1 MSKKVF
7 IGGPISHLMSE
18 NGFDASFMEMH
29 EMVIH
34 ILEKLGY
41 QILSAHIVEEYGKK
55 KIEPDEVI
63 VNRDLVWIE
72 EADLCVFLLPT
83 KGNKPIRTDGTFI
96 ELGYAASMCGRN
108 ICFWDSSNATAYSP
122 MFRGMTY
129 KNVILHDINKIR
141 EVLNS
146 LEYK

>member
-1 MSKKVF
+1 MSKKIF

-18 NGFDASFMEMH
+18 HGFDAGFMKMH
-29 EMVIH
+29 EMVIEM
-34 ILEKLGY
+34 LEKSGY
-41 QILSAHIVEEYGKK
+41 QILSAHLVEKYGKN

-63 VNRDLVWIE
+63 VSRDLAWIE

-83 KGNKPIRTDGTFI
+83 KEDEPIRTDGTFI
-96 ELGYAASMCGRN
+96 ELGYAASKCGRN

-129 KNVILHDINKIR
+129 INVKLYDINRIE
-141 EVLNS
+141 EVLDS
-146 LEYK
+146 IE